1 MQDTN
6 ERHGSGVAV
15 WFFRTLLLLAAAVV
29 MTVALVPGAQ
39 AAESQN
45 SAPRSVIPLGR
56 AVGIKL
62 FAQGVLV
69 VGLSDITTDQ
79 GLASPARA
87 CGLQEGDVIT
97 HINDAQVSSIEEVQ
111 TILQDLEGQ
120 EMELTVLRDEES
132 QEVTTR
138 AAQCSTDVAYKLGA
152 WIRDSMAGI
161 GTLTFVDPETGLFGT
176 LGHGINDVDTAVL
189 MKLQSGAIT
198 PASVAGVVKGVNGR
212 PGELRGAFSSSQD
225 LGTLYANTE
234 SGVFGHL
241 QDPGTF
247 TGTPVP
253 VATAEEVHTG
263 QATILANVAGTEVEE
278 YTVEILKVYSNT
290 SDTRDL
296 MLRVTD
302 PRLLE
307 KTGGIV
313 QGMSGSPILQ
323 DGKLV
328 GAVTHVLIDHAD
340 RGYGILA
347 QNMLDQAAQAQNT

>member
-138 AAQCSTDVAYKLGA
+138 AAQCSTDGAYKLGA

-198 PASVAGVVKGVNGR
+198 PASVAGVVKGVNGGPGNSGGPSPPARTWAPYTPTRRAACSATFRTPARSRAPLCLWPQRRRSTPDR
-212 PGELRGAFSSSQD
+212 PPSWPMWPARRWRSTRWKFSKS
-225 LGTLYANTE
+225 TPTPRT
-234 SGVFGHL
+234 
-241 QDPGTF
+241 PGT
-247 TGTPVP
+247 
-253 VATAEEVHTG
+253 
-263 QATILANVAGTEVEE
+263 
-278 YTVEILKVYSNT
+278 
-290 SDTRDL
+290 
-296 MLRVTD
+296 
-302 PRLLE
+302 
-307 KTGGIV
+307 
-313 QGMSGSPILQ
+313 
-323 DGKLV
+323 
-328 GAVTHVLIDHAD
+328 
-340 RGYGILA
+340 
-347 QNMLDQAAQAQNT
+347 